1 MEIASKSKK
10 YKTTNKKV
18 SPKSY
23 IKHHIYE
30 SVPIIKKR
38 KKKVSSDN
46 FTIPTYKEYYLLLE
60 LNYNVSQLKS
70 ICKNYKLKVSGNKQ
84 EKIHRIYNF
93 LKFSYYTT
101 KIQKLY
107 RGYLMRK
114 YIYFKGIKLKK
125 IGFNN
130 PQDFLTFEKTEKIRF
145 DQLFCYK
152 DEDGFLYGFDIR
164 SIYNML
170 LLNKTAK
177 NPYNRKDI
185 KIETI
190 EKVTNMIKLGKTILN
205 RNMIIEMDNDIEE
218 LPLNKQLDLAAVS
231 IFQKMDD
238 LGFITDSN
246 WFIHLSKIRMIKFV
260 RELIDIWSYRLKI
273 PTPMKRKIIPPHGNP
288 FIEIDLD
295 KLRDY
300 TFIKLKKL
308 ILRMMKNLVT
318 SGVDKDARYLATH
331 YVLGALTLVSYEAA
345 NALPWMYESF
355 RYNN

>member
-60 LNYNVSQLKS
+60 LNYNVSQLKT

-114 YIYFKGIKLKK
+114 YIY
-125 IGFNN
+125 
-130 PQDFLTFEKTEKIRF
+130 
-145 DQLFCYK
+145 
-152 DEDGFLYGFDIR
+152 
-164 SIYNML
+164 
-170 LLNKTAK
+170 
-177 NPYNRKDI
+177 
-185 KIETI
+185 
-190 EKVTNMIKLGKTILN
+190 
-205 RNMIIEMDNDIEE
+205 
-218 LPLNKQLDLAAVS
+218 
-231 IFQKMDD
+231 
-238 LGFITDSN
+238 
-246 WFIHLSKIRMIKFV
+246 
-260 RELIDIWSYRLKI
+260 
-273 PTPMKRKIIPPHGNP
+273 
-288 FIEIDLD
+288 
-295 KLRDY
+295 
-300 TFIKLKKL
+300 
-308 ILRMMKNLVT
+308 
-318 SGVDKDARYLATH
+318 
-331 YVLGALTLVSYEAA
+331 
-345 NALPWMYESF
+345 
-355 RYNN
+355 